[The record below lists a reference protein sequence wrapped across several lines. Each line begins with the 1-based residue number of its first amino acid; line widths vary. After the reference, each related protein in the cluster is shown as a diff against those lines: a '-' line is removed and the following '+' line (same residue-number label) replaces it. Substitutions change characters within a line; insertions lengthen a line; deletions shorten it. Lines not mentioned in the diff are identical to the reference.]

1 MRSHRAEAIEKGTSV
16 DICRRKTPVD
26 PSKIYPAK
34 VLLENEKKKNK
45 RKKKKERREKKK
57 EEEKKLVRENSNR
70 RQTDMTC
77 QVWVDRRAKWYVLL
91 SLSFAPSMWT
101 FTGIKKNVHREV
113 LGAGATRKKHAREL
127 GEITG
132 GDKGAKKKGGSKWK
146 KSERNLKPF
155 SLPVFSNFSSR
166 ARVILLPAPLLV
178 FPLFPLAA

>member
-77 QVWVDRRAKWYVLL
+77 QV
-91 SLSFAPSMWT
+91 
-101 FTGIKKNVHREV
+101 
-113 LGAGATRKKHAREL
+113 
-127 GEITG
+127 
-132 GDKGAKKKGGSKWK
+132 
-146 KSERNLKPF
+146 
-155 SLPVFSNFSSR
+155 
-166 ARVILLPAPLLV
+166 
-178 FPLFPLAA
+178 